1 MIGSKLST
9 KTAMNPQPIK
19 GRRNAVSRTELEQSK
34 GRSQLKVAVVSLLAY
49 NCIIK
54 GLLPQIV
61 LFH

>member
-9 KTAMNPQPIK
+9 NTAMNPQAVK

-34 GRSQLKVAVVSLLAY
+34 GRSQLKVAVVSLLTD

-54 GLLPQIV
+54 GLIPQIV
-61 LFH
+61 LIH